1 MLRPKVQR
9 LVVLHVPDHVRS
21 KGAESLVDPSDDGPE
36 DIGLIGEAQGLAEKK
51 KTQKLEDDQSIWAD
65 PPDVVHLPEWPIFV
79 RPGEKNALAEKALK
93 LGHPPVI
100 VIPSGDRNSPG

>member
-1 MLRPKVQR
+1 MFQTMLGRRALKAWSILRMPGPKT
-9 LVVLHVPDHVRS
+9 
-21 KGAESLVDPSDDGPE
+21 
-36 DIGLIGEAQGLAEKK
+36 LAWLEKHRAWRKKK